1 MLVPTATATRSGSNF
16 LCPLV
21 HCENRR
27 RVRLV
32 APIRRI
38 HRESPVSGGLRLA
51 RRKASRAALEGLNA
65 KGTASIDHRLAG
77 SDERARSRV
86 VKFSTRK
93 TGNVYPAGAAV
104 PFSAVASYT
113 LDGSG
118 NLSGSAVSSS
128 GGTVSSVTLQGTG
141 TVNSDCT
148 STLTVGVYSHGT
160 FVRTVTFAIVYV
172 NHGSEGLGL
181 VTSLVLANGT
191 SVPAVLTI
199 DAKKVNTND

>member
-1 MLVPTATATRSGSNF
+1 MKSLNLMNLTIVGAVLFIGLPLSAEDRSCSNAG
-16 LCPLV
+16 
-21 HCENRR
+21 
-27 RVRLV
+27 V
-32 APIRRI
+32 AGAWSYV
-38 HRESPVSGGLRLA
+38 E
-51 RRKASRAALEGLNA
+51 
-65 KGTASIDHRLAG
+65 
-77 SDERARSRV
+77 
-86 VKFSTRK
+86 